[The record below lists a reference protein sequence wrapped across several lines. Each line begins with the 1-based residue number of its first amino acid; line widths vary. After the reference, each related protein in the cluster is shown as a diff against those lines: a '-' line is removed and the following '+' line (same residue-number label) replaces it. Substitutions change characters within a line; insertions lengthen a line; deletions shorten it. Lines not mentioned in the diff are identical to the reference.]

1 MGAIGFIG
9 AGNMA
14 EAIIGGILK
23 KGLYA
28 PQDILIYD
36 VRPERMKELS
46 SSRGV
51 GIAGTP
57 QDLVRDSRVVILAV
71 KPDKVTPVL
80 EGVKDVLGGKL
91 VISIAAGVP
100 IQSIQ
105 AVIGSD
111 SKVIR
116 VMPNTP
122 ALVLKG
128 MSALCASKS
137 CSEDDIQTA
146 CAIFSAIGRC
156 AMVEEKIMNAVTAL
170 SGSGPAYCFLFI
182 EALADGGVRAG
193 LPRDLAMELAAATVR
208 GAATMVLETA
218 KHPGVLKD
226 MVTSPGG
233 TTIEG
238 VSILESKG
246 FRSAVMD
253 AVFAAYVKAGKLAS

>member
-23 KGLYA
+23 KGLYT

-36 VRPERMKELS
+36 VRQDRMKELS
-46 SSRGV
+46 ASYRV
-51 GIAGTP
+51 GISSTP
-57 QDLVRDSRVVILAV
+57 QDLARDSRALIVAV

-80 EGVKDVLGGKL
+80 EGVKGVLEGKL
-91 VISIAAGVP
+91 LISIAAGIP

-105 AVIGSD
+105 AVVGAD
-111 SKVIR
+111 SKIVR

-122 ALVLKG
+122 ALVLEG

-137 CSEDDIQTA
+137 CTEEDVQTA
-146 CAIFSAIGRC
+146 SAIFSAVGRC
-156 AMVEEKIMNAVTAL
+156 ARVEEKMMNAVTAL

-193 LPRDLAMELAAATVR
+193 LPRDLALELAAATVR

-238 VSILESKG
+238 VSLLESKG

-253 AVFAAYVKAGKLAS
+253 AVFAAYQKAGKLAS

>member
-1 MGAIGFIG
+1 MSAIGFIG

-23 KGLYA
+23 RGLYT
-28 PQDILIYD
+28 PREILIYD
-36 VRPERMKELS
+36 VRTERTEELS
-46 SSRGV
+46 GSLSVGV
-51 GIAGTP
+51 SKTP
-57 QDLVRDSRVVILAV
+57 QDLARDSRVVIIAV

-80 EGVKDVLGGKL
+80 EGVKESLKGKL
-91 VISIAAGVP
+91 VISIAAGIP

-105 AVIGSD
+105 AVIGTD
-111 SKVIR
+111 SKVVR

-122 ALVLKG
+122 ALVLEG

-137 CSEDDIQTA
+137 CSEDDVQIA
-146 CAIFSAIGRC
+146 CGIFSAVGRC
-156 AMVEEKIMNAVTAL
+156 ARVEEKMMNAVTAL

-208 GAATMVLETA
+208 GSATMVLDTA

-238 VSILESKG
+238 VSLLESKG